1 MKKILLPILVIVIA
15 FAAMGC
21 GVTNSNERNA
31 TDDKKQ
37 SDTENN
43 ASNDTADT
51 SAPDDSSADKADEKS
66 DNDAKKYGVG
76 ETVDIKGV
84 KITLESVD
92 MSYGDRDEEFSAFAP
107 QEGNVFAVCN
117 FLIENNSD
125 KELDINSFYFNAY
138 EDGFAVDSYIFTEG
152 IGVKD
157 LNGTASPGRKIKGAL
172 VYEVSEDFKELEIE
186 YQPSFWNDKKALFIY
201 TNK

>member
-51 SAPDDSSADKADEKS
+51 SAPDDSSADKAD
-66 DNDAKKYGVG
+66 
-76 ETVDIKGV
+76 
-84 KITLESVD
+84 
-92 MSYGDRDEEFSAFAP
+92 
-107 QEGNVFAVCN
+107 
-117 FLIENNSD
+117 D